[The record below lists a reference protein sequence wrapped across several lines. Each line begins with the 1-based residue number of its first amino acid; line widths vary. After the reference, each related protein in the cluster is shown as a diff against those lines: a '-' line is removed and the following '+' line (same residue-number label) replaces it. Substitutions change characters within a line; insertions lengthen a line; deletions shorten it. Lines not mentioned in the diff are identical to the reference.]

1 MREKTEWYSQGK
13 SSPPTQ
19 VTVQMFSVS
28 LLSPLQRTFT
38 IAANGFREVIRDRI
52 LYVIGF
58 FAVILALALRLLPE
72 ISVGADGKIFLDLGL
87 AATALLGAIVA
98 IFVGTGLI
106 NKEIE
111 KRTVLVLIPK
121 PISRAELI
129 VGKHLGLTAVVTAM
143 VAAMT
148 ALYLAMLAWA
158 KIPFS
163 LASLLI
169 TQLFLIL
176 ELAVLIAVALLFGVF
191 TSSILATLLSF
202 GVYFMGHISRDLL
215 KLGEITKN
223 ENIENLTRSLYLVLP
238 NLERFNLKNE
248 AVYGILP
255 SPQELWSSALYG
267 LLYIILLLTLANLIF
282 SRRQF

>member
-1 MREKTEWYSQGK
+1 MVNLFRIWA
-13 SSPPTQ
+13 
-19 VTVQMFSVS
+19 
-28 LLSPLQRTFT
+28 

-58 FAVILALALRLLPE
+58 FAILMALALRLLPE

-87 AATALLGAIVA
+87 AATSLLGAIVA

-121 PISRAELI
+121 PLSRSELI
-129 VGKHLGLTAVVTAM
+129 IGKHLGLSGVLAAM
-143 VAAMT
+143 VVIMT
-148 ALYLAMLAWA
+148 AIYLVMLAWA

-163 LASLLI
+163 LGAILISQGFLL
-169 TQLFLIL
+169 L
-176 ELAVLIAVALLFGVF
+176 ELGVLTAIAILFGVF

-223 ENIENLTRSLYLVLP
+223 ANIETMTKYLYLVLP

-255 SPQELWSSALYG
+255 PSGELWANLAYG
-267 LLYIILLLTLANLIF
+267 ILYITLMLTIANLIF
-282 SRRQF
+282 GRRQF